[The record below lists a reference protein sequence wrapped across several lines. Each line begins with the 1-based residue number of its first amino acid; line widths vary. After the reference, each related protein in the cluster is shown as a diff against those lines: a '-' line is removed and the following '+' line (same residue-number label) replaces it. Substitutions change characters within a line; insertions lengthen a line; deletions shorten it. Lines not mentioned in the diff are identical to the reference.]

1 MKHHFHLPFLTK
13 YINNNI
19 VSFNVFYS
27 ILDYTVIDQIPKMS
41 VLDLISNIGG
51 NLGLFI
57 SISFLSFAEI
67 IELLVEI
74 IYIFVYTNRSNKG
87 DMYKIMNIYYNLIF
101 EKYSFK

>member
-13 YINNNI
+13 DINNNI

-57 SISFLSFAEI
+57 SISFLS
-67 IELLVEI
+67 
-74 IYIFVYTNRSNKG
+74 
-87 DMYKIMNIYYNLIF
+87 
-101 EKYSFK
+101 